1 MKSLGMLLIVI
12 LICMGFVKAAF
23 AEDTSQSYSM
33 ELLTEGSSQIKVDQ
47 GDSFDIDLILT
58 RTDSAGAYLMYALS
72 AVVRINTQQLR
83 IDGYDTY
90 EGIDC
95 SPEEQGGS
103 LSGWADVTL
112 GYLASDID
120 GDTWPNS
127 VKAATLHVTAL
138 EAGDSQVAL
147 RSASV
152 STYNGMDS
160 FSVTRKD
167 MQVGITETA
176 STAQPQSEES
186 SENAGLILDKMSD
199 DEGNIYYTDQDGNA
213 YKIDKDGNLITEDAD
228 GESVIL
234 GKADEIAVINTNGK
248 INAPDGSPDSENT
261 QAKEKP
267 TFPFYIIIII
277 CTVAAAAVIV
287 IAAAVKKKNK
297 SKMQ

>member
-1 MKSLGMLLIVI
+1 MKSLSMLLIVI

-33 ELLTEGSSQIKVDQ
+33 ELSAEGSSQIKVDQ

-72 AVVRINTQQLR
+72 AVVSINTQQLR

-90 EGIDC
+90 EGVDC
-95 SPEEQGGS
+95 SLIEQGGS
-103 LSGWADVTL
+103 LSGRTDVTL
-112 GYLASDID
+112 GYLAADID

-138 EAGDSQVAL
+138 AAGDSQVAL

-160 FSVTRKD
+160 FYVIRND
-167 MQVGITETA
+167 MQVGITETT
-176 STAQPQSEES
+176 STAQPQREES

-199 DEGNIYYTDQDGNA
+199 DEGNIYYNDQDGNT
-213 YKIDKDGNLITEDAD
+213 YKIDKEGNLITEDAD

-234 GKADEIAVINTNGK
+234 GKADEIAAISINEDD
-248 INAPDGSPDSENT
+248 IAPDGSPDSENT
-261 QAKEKP
+261 WTKEEMA
-267 TFPFYIIIII
+267 FPFYIIIII

-297 SKMQ
+297 SKLQ